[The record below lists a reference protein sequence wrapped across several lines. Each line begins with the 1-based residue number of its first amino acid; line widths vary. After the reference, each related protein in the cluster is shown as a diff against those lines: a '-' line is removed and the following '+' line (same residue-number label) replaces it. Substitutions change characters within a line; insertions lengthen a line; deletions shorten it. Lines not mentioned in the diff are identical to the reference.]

1 MAVFFFCLLTLH
13 SSLRSTQ
20 KHSLVTM
27 LSVIVI
33 ALVINTINC
42 QSCDNDTFPL
52 VQNKQAI
59 GLYPPPQPASTFDEC
74 EQRCCDESSPLCT
87 VFQWCGNISSETCTP
102 KNSCFIGNSYNFYGD
117 QSGWNGRSKPMPAP
131 LFAFTNVH
139 GNSMVLQRAPYRA
152 QVYGTSPYIGDI
164 VKVTLYDPNNTAI
177 DIITTSVDA
186 NYSWLVQLSPIPASM
201 NGEEYRITA
210 QSTQNISATIELT
223 NILFGDV
230 YICSGQSNMQFTVD
244 QAFNLS
250 QSLSEAN
257 NYPLLRLISVSET
270 SSSTPLNQVISLK
283 QEWSVANN
291 LSVSGG
297 NWTYFRYTTYINL

>member
-1 MAVFFFCLLTLH
+1 MSCFNSKTL
-13 SSLRSTQ
+13 SGD
-20 KHSLVTM
+20 M

-33 ALVINTINC
+33 ALVINIVNC
-42 QSCDNDTFPL
+42 QTCDNSTFPL
-52 VQNKQAI
+52 VQNKQAV
-59 GLYPPPQPASTFDEC
+59 GLHAPSQPASTFEEC
-74 EQRCCDESSPLCT
+74 EQRCCDSTDCAI
-87 VFQWCGNISSETCTP
+87 FQWCGNISSQTCTP
-102 KNSCFIGNSYNFYGD
+102 KNSCFIGNSYHFNGD
-117 QSGWNGRSKPMPAP
+117 QSGWNGRSKPAPPP

-139 GNSMVLQRAPYRA
+139 GNGMVLQRAPNRA
-152 QVYGTSPYIGDI
+152 QVYGTSPNINEI
-164 VKVTLYDPNNTAI
+164 VKVTLYDSKNNEIETV
-177 DIITTSVDA
+177 TTTVDA
-186 NYSWLVQLSPIPASM
+186 NYTWLVQLSPITASI

-210 QSTQNISATIELT
+210 QSTQNTSATAELT

-257 NYPLLRLISVSET
+257 NYPLLRLISVSQT
-270 SSSTPLNQVISLK
+270 SSSIPLNQVISLK

-297 NWTYFRYTTYINL
+297 NWTYFRYTVYISTLV